1 MEELTMKTTLIIA
14 ASAVV
19 IALVGISLF
28 ALATHRIPSIDLPL
42 GKRPWNPDGR
52 TDAVTLPGVT
62 VVPGGHCESSAIM
75 NALRFSGYPVEEC
88 EVTGGGGALAF
99 IFSRGAF
106 PFLGG
111 RNEDM
116 KERFFETSGIAWHR
130 GNAVTADSGW
140 AEIVSLLERGIPV
153 VVRNDMR
160 FLSYRY
166 GGKRGPSWSA
176 FGGHYVT
183 LFGIDFG
190 KSVAWVSDTEY
201 DRLKAVSLAELH
213 RARTSRTRVF
223 PPLGEFYWVERAPEA
238 FALDRDRL
246 ARSSIAA
253 VLSNYRSRS
262 SAADPG
268 AAPLVGLSGMERYP
282 DALRDLES
290 WGVKPFLLAPVLE
303 YMAGNIED
311 FGTGGASFR
320 RLYRDFLV
328 RETDAGAEWLAPLV
342 PLIEDSVASWH
353 ALSAE
358 FRSAAITAKGKN
370 SAAKALAMERVA
382 KRAEDLLRS
391 EKAFYTGLE
400 AVARSQGVTEAGN

>member
-1 MEELTMKTTLIIA
+1 MKYTLIVA
-14 ASAVV
+14 VSAV
-19 IALVGISLF
+19 AF
-28 ALATHRIPSIDLPL
+28 ALIGLGLVAYVTHGTPWFGPSH
-42 GKRPWNPDGR
+42 GKRPWNPAGR
-52 TDAVTLPGVT
+52 IDAVTLPDVT
-62 VVPGGHCESSAIM
+62 VVPGGHCESSAIV
-75 NALRFSGYPVEEC
+75 NALRYCGYPVEEC

-99 IFSRGAF
+99 IFTRGAF

-111 RNEDM
+111 RNEVM
-116 KERFFETSGIAWHR
+116 KERFFEAANIEWHR
-130 GNAVTADSGW
+130 GNAGAPDAGW
-140 AEIVSLLERGIPV
+140 SEIVSLLERGIPV

-166 GGKRGPSWSA
+166 GGRRGPSWSA

-183 LFGIDFG
+183 LFAIDFG
-190 KSVAWVSDTEY
+190 NALAYVSDTEY
-201 DRLKAVSLAELH
+201 EGLNAVPLAELH

-223 PPLGEFYWVERAPEA
+223 PPRGEFYWVDRAPGG
-238 FALDRDRL
+238 FALDRPRL
-246 ARSSIAA
+246 ARASVAE
-253 VLSNYRSRS
+253 VLTNYRARMPV
-262 SAADPG
+262 AGTGPG
-268 AAPLVGLSGMERYP
+268 PLAGIAGMEGYP
-282 DALRDLES
+282 AALRDLES
-290 WGVKPFLLAPVLE
+290 WGVKPFLLAPALD

-328 RETDAGAEWLAPLV
+328 RETEGGEEWLEPLV

-358 FRSAAITAKGKN
+358 FRSAAKAAKGKN

-382 KRAEDLLRS
+382 KRAEELLRC

-400 AVARSQGVTEAGN
+400 AAARSKGLAEAGN

>member
-1 MEELTMKTTLIIA
+1 MKLTLIVS

-19 IALVGISLF
+19 FALVGLGMV
-28 ALATHRIPSIDLPL
+28 AYATRGSPRSVLSP
-42 GKRPWNPDGR
+42 GKGPWNPGRR
-52 TDAVTLPGVT
+52 TDAVTIPGVS
-62 VVPGGHCESSAIM
+62 VVSGGHCESSAIM
-75 NALRFSGYPVEEC
+75 NALRFCGYPVEEC

-116 KERFFETSGIAWHR
+116 KERFFKAAGIEWHR
-130 GNAVTADSGW
+130 GNAETADSGW

-160 FLSYRY
+160 FLTYRY

-183 LFGIDFG
+183 LFAVDFG
-190 KSVAWVSDTEY
+190 KSLAWVSDTEY
-201 DRLKAVSLAELH
+201 GGLQAVSLADLH

-223 PPLGEFYWVERAPEA
+223 PPRGEFYWVERAPEG
-238 FALDRDRL
+238 FALDREAL
-246 ARSSIAA
+246 ARSSIAT
-253 VLSNYRSRS
+253 VLSNYRARS
-262 SAADPG
+262 LDADSG
-268 AAPLVGLSGMERYP
+268 GSPLAGLAGMERYP
-282 DALRDLES
+282 EVLRDLES

-328 RETDAGAEWLAPLV
+328 RETEGGEEWLAPLV

-358 FRSAAITAKGKN
+358 FRSAAKTAKGKN
-370 SAAKALAMERVA
+370 SAAKTLAMERVA
-382 KRAEDLLRS
+382 KRAEGLLES

-400 AVARSQGVTEAGN
+400 AVARSRGLAEAGN